1 MPSPKIE
8 KEILRE
14 IKLYCP
20 IHISEIEVYMD
31 DMIAKSKKEESFVQV
46 LRKLLERL
54 RSTKLRLKHAKCMFI
69 WS

>member
-1 MPSPKIE
+1 MYK
-8 KEILRE
+8 
-14 IKLYCP
+14 
-20 IHISEIEVYMD
+20 EIEVYMD
-31 DMIAKSKKEESFVQV
+31 DMMAKSKKEESFVQV